1 MVERAFHGFVNIANE
16 PRPVAI
22 SSSSARSTLRLQRK
36 AQTNKNGKYFRM
48 FRPILKPKAGRVF
61 EFCDC
66 IDGSHACYAISIDIF
81 ANIAKEITVCS
92 VSLTDSIVDNW
103 EISWEEYIHAIS
115 FVSKVSSINWIF
127 DKALEILCLFL
138 LMVSHKNIQLLCSTI
153 SRGRI
158 CVFDSTND
166 STAGWTF
173 TTIKQSSPS
182 FTFTTMD
189 IFANISRQST

>member
-1 MVERAFHGFVNIANE
+1 MLYH
-16 PRPVAI
+16 
-22 SSSSARSTLRLQRK
+22 T
-36 AQTNKNGKYFRM
+36 
-48 FRPILKPKAGRVF
+48 
-61 EFCDC
+61 
-66 IDGSHACYAISIDIF
+66 IDIF

-92 VSLTDSIVDNW
+92 VSLTDIIVDNW
-103 EISWEEYIHAIS
+103 EISWEEYIRVFECTFDSHACYNIS
-115 FVSKVSSINWIF
+115 FVSKVFSIKCKF

-166 STAGWTF
+166 SRAGWTF
-173 TTIKQSSPS
+173 TTIKQSSRS

-189 IFANISRQST
+189 IFANISRQSTSFLVLDFHKLDR